1 MRDILKTPADLAE
14 AIRALRE
21 AQGLS
26 IVDVAQRSGHS
37 RALIYRLES
46 GGDVSSSS
54 IFDVVR
60 ALSASVRIMPGSLP
74 TLEEMKERFEE
85 PD

>member
-1 MRDILKTPADLAE
+1 MRDAIKTPADLAQAVRE
-14 AIRALRE
+14 LRE

-26 IVDVAQRSGHS
+26 IALLAQRSGHS

-54 IFDVVR
+54 IFDVLRVLG
-60 ALSASVRIMPGSLP
+60 ASARITPAAMP
-74 TLEEMKERFEE
+74 TLEEMKERFKE